1 MARRLQID
9 SLEKSGKDV
18 WHDRDT
24 IMLHASF
31 QLLKDFIEKEEPQ
44 SISLFAK
51 LAYTGEE
58 MPEEEKVH
66 CQGEDYIASINE
78 WKRLFSLYD
87 WWNEHIGHES
97 KITSEVELYKLEQEK
112 LEELVKLRK
121 LMWI

>member
-9 SLEKSGKDV
+9 SLEKSGKDI

-24 IMLHASF
+24 IMLHAAF

-44 SISLFAK
+44 GISLFAK

-58 MPEEEKVH
+58 MPEEEKIH
-66 CQGEDYIASINE
+66 CQGDDYLTHIDE
-78 WKRLFSLYD
+78 WKRLFALYQWWDGHVSL
-87 WWNEHIGHES
+87 ES
-97 KITSEVELYKLEQEK
+97 QITNGVELYKLEQEK